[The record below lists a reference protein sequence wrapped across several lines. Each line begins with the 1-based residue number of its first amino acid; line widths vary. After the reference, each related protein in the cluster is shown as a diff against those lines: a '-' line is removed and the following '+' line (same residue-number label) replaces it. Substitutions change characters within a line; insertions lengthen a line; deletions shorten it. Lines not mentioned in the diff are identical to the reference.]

1 MVETSGWGG
10 RGGKESGSGGGGK
23 ESGSGGGGE
32 ESESGGGGE
41 ESVQKLHVIALS

>member
-10 RGGKESGSGGGGK
+10 RGGKESGSGGGG
-23 ESGSGGGGE
+23 E

-41 ESVQKLHVIALS
+41 KSVQKLHVVALS

>member
-1 MVETSGWGG
+1 MVETSGWG
-10 RGGKESGSGGGGK
+10 RRGGK

-41 ESVQKLHVIALS
+41 ESVQKLHVVALS